1 MMGARRDEETPSR
14 LRPAGPRPRRPT
26 CAKLGARSQEADAAG
41 ERRARL
47 ARGRVADAAA
57 YWNGQGV
64 PQDHVEAH
72 MWFNLAAVQG
82 EEVAA
87 RNRDDV
93 AGNMTREQLADAQ
106 RRARQWFEGTR

>member
-1 MMGARRDEETPSR
+1 
-14 LRPAGPRPRRPT
+14 
-26 CAKLGARSQEADAAG
+26 
-41 ERRARL
+41 
-47 ARGRVADAAA
+47 
-57 YWNGQGV
+57 
-64 PQDHVEAH
+64 